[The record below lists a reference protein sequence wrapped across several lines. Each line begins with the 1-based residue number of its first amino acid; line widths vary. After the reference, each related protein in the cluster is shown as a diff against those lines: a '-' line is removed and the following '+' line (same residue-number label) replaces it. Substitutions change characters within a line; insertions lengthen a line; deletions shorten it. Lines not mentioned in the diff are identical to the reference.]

1 MEFLAS
7 SFLIVAFVFNGLMM
21 MMHGLFPGSL
31 KTLNMEF

>member
-21 MMHGLFPGSL
+21 MHGLFPGSL